1 MGCGNIITNT
11 IVPSNIIEPDA
22 NLKKSQL
29 IEKNEHFQVI
39 KKLGEGTNGQ
49 VFLIKSKKTQN
60 EYALKAIVTQNLQKQ
75 LIKKIKQEVDNLKK
89 LDHPNIISFKCAFE
103 SNEKTELLNIII

>member
-11 IVPSNIIEPDA
+11 IVPSNILEPDA

-60 EYALKAIVTQNLQKQ
+60 EYVTKNLEKQ
-75 LIKKIKQEVDNLKK
+75 LIRKIKQEVYNLKK
-89 LDHPNIISFKCAFE
+89 LIIQILFLL
-103 SNEKTELLNIII
+103 NVLLNIMK